1 MKEVYTTGQVA
12 GICNVTIRT
21 VIKWFE
27 SGRLKGYKI
36 PGSKDRRIPHE
47 SLVEFMQQNG
57 LPLKGLE
64 GPGRRRILIADD
76 DEAIVTLLGAQLS
89 ELGLFEVH
97 SAASAYQA
105 GLMTAQLRPHVLLLD
120 YQFGDATGEEV
131 AKMIRQNPDLATVK
145 IIVMSAFLSDE
156 EAARLLKEGVDD
168 YLKKPFQFAELKER
182 LLRVLALA

>member
-12 GICNVTIRT
+12 AICNVTIRT

-36 PGSKDRRIPHE
+36 PGSKDRRIPRAN
-47 SLVEFMQQNG
+47 LVEFMKANG

-64 GPGRRRILIADD
+64 MPGRRRILIADD
-76 DEAIVTLLGAQLS
+76 DEAIVTLLSAQLQ

-97 SAASAYQA
+97 SAESAYQA

-131 AKMIRQNPDLATVK
+131 AKAIRQNPDLADVR
-145 IIVMSAFLSDE
+145 IVVMSAYLSDE
-156 EAARLLKEGVDD
+156 EVARLLKEGIDD
-168 YLKKPFQFAELKER
+168 YLKKPFQFGALKEK
-182 LLRVLALA
+182 LFHILALA

>member
-76 DEAIVTLLGAQLS
+76 FKVLRDVIRLYPERAGVRRDSGIETHAKLEG
-89 ELGLFEVH
+89 H
-97 SAASAYQA
+97 S
-105 GLMTAQLRPHVLLLD
+105 
-120 YQFGDATGEEV
+120 
-131 AKMIRQNPDLATVK
+131 
-145 IIVMSAFLSDE
+145 
-156 EAARLLKEGVDD
+156 
-168 YLKKPFQFAELKER
+168 
-182 LLRVLALA
+182 